1 MLSSHSLPET
11 QAALALS
18 IFFATFIY
26 EDGATLLAATLSA
39 GGSLD
44 PRIGL
49 LSTFLGIWVGDM
61 GLYGLGSSFGR
72 RTAQSRW
79 LQKYLSPESLAKAE
93 GWFARHG
100 SLALV
105 MSRAI
110 PGSRLPLYVAAG
122 ALRLP
127 IRLFARITGICS
139 AVWVSAIFAIWRF
152 VPKAASGHQ
161 RLLPWML
168 TALVL
173 FAPWL
178 LNKSA
183 RSLGG
188 WVRIRGTLR
197 DCPTASYGLR
207 PRGSRVAVGPR
218 IPTGMLSD

>member
-18 IFFATFIY
+18 IFFASFIY

-39 GGSLD
+39 SGSLD

-49 LSTFLGIWVGDM
+49 LTTFLGIWVGDM

-79 LQKYLSPESLAKAE
+79 LQKYLRPESLAKAE
-93 GWFARHG
+93 RWFVKHG
-100 SLALV
+100 SFALV

-127 IRLFARITGICS
+127 VRMFGKTTAVCS

-152 VPKAASGHQ
+152 IPKTSSGHQ
-161 RLLPWML
+161 KLLPWLL

-178 LNKSA
+178 LSKGA
-183 RSLGG
+183 GSLGG
-188 WVRIRGTLR
+188 WFRKRQSAR
-197 DCPTASYGLR
+197 DPE
-207 PRGSRVAVGPR
+207 AVG
-218 IPTGMLSD
+218 LCAL

>member
-39 GGSLD
+39 SGSLD

-49 LSTFLGIWVGDM
+49 LTTFLGIWVGDM

-79 LQKYLSPESLAKAE
+79 LQKYLRPESLAKAE
-93 GWFARHG
+93 RWFVKHG
-100 SLALV
+100 SFALV

-127 IRLFARITGICS
+127 FRLFAKTTAACS
-139 AVWVSAIFAIWRF
+139 AVWVCAIFAIWRF
-152 VPKAASGHQ
+152 LPKTSSGHQ
-161 RLLPWML
+161 KLLPWLL

-173 FAPWL
+173 SAPWL
-178 LNKSA
+178 LGKGA
-183 RSLGG
+183 GSLGG
-188 WVRIRGTLR
+188 WFRKRQSTR
-197 DCPTASYGLR
+197 DPE
-207 PRGSRVAVGPR
+207 AVG
-218 IPTGMLSD
+218 LCAL

>member
-1 MLSSHSLPET
+1 MLSSHLLPET

-39 GGSLD
+39 SGSLD
-44 PRIGL
+44 PQIGL
-49 LSTFLGIWVGDM
+49 LATFLGIWVGDM

-79 LQKYLSPESLAKAE
+79 LRKYLRPESLARAE

-127 IRLFARITGICS
+127 VRLFAKTTAICS
-139 AVWVSAIFAIWRF
+139 AAWVSAIFAIWRF
-152 VPKAASGHQ
+152 VPTAASGYQ
-161 RLLPWML
+161 RL
-168 TALVL
+168 
-173 FAPWL
+173 FPWL
-178 LNKSA
+178 LTAVVLFVPCLLSKNVS
-183 RSLGG
+183 SLGG
-188 WVRIRGTLR
+188 WIRNRETLPG
-197 DCPTASYGLR
+197 CGA
-207 PRGSRVAVGPR
+207 GSP
-218 IPTGMLSD
+218 

>member
-1 MLSSHSLPET
+1 MLSSHLLPET

-49 LSTFLGIWVGDM
+49 LATFLGIWVGDM

-72 RTAQSRW
+72 RMAQSRG
-79 LQKYLSPESLAKAE
+79 LKKYLRPESLVKAE

-110 PGSRLPLYVAAG
+110 PGSRLPLYIAAG

-173 FAPWL
+173 FAPWV

-183 RSLGG
+183 RSLSG

-197 DCPTASYGLR
+197 DCPMVSYGLR
-207 PRGSRVAVGPR
+207 PRASRVAVGPR

>member
-1 MLSSHSLPET
+1 MLAFHSLPET

-18 IFFATFIY
+18 IFLATFIY

-39 GGSLD
+39 SGGLD
-44 PRIGL
+44 PWIGL
-49 LSTFLGIWVGDM
+49 LTTFLGIWVGDM

-72 RTAQSRW
+72 RTAESRW
-79 LQKYLSPESLAKAE
+79 LQKYLRPESLAKAE

-127 IRLFARITGICS
+127 VRLFAKTTAVCS

-152 VPKAASGHQ
+152 VPKTSPGHQ
-161 RLLPWML
+161 NLLPWL
-168 TALVL
+168 ITALML

-178 LNKSA
+178 LGK
-183 RSLGG
+183 
-188 WVRIRGTLR
+188 T
-197 DCPTASYGLR
+197 
-207 PRGSRVAVGPR
+207 AVGLFHR
-218 IPTGMLSD
+218 VRAGRKHGERSAVGLCAL

>member
-1 MLSSHSLPET
+1 MFSFHSLPET

-18 IFFATFIY
+18 VFFATFVY

-39 GGSLD
+39 SGRLD

-49 LSTFLGIWVGDM
+49 LTAFLGIWVGDM

-72 RTAQSRW
+72 RTAQTRW
-79 LQKYLSPESLAKAE
+79 LQKYWKPESLARAE
-93 GWFARHG
+93 AWFAKRG

-127 IRLFARITGICS
+127 VRLFARTTAVCS
-139 AVWVSAIFAIWRF
+139 AVWVSAIFAISRF
-152 VPKAASGHQ
+152 IPKTSSGH
-161 RLLPWML
+161 RKFLPWL
-168 TALVL
+168 VTALVL

-178 LNKSA
+178 LGK
-183 RSLGG
+183 
-188 WVRIRGTLR
+188 T
-197 DCPTASYGLR
+197 
-207 PRGSRVAVGPR
+207 AVGVFQRFRAARDREKREERGALGLCAP
-218 IPTGMLSD
+218 

>member
-18 IFFATFIY
+18 IFLATFIY
-26 EDGATLLAATLSA
+26 EDGATVLAATLSA
-39 GGSLD
+39 SGRLD
-44 PRIGL
+44 PWIGL
-49 LSTFLGIWVGDM
+49 LTTFLGIWLGDM

-72 RTAQSRW
+72 RATQSHW
-79 LQKYLSPESLAKAE
+79 LQKHLKPESLAKAE
-93 GWFARHG
+93 SWFARRG

-127 IRLFARITGICS
+127 VRLFAKTTAACS

-152 VPKAASGHQ
+152 VPKISSGHQ
-161 RLLPWML
+161 KLLPWLL
-168 TALVL
+168 TVLLL

-178 LNKSA
+178 LSKGA
-183 RSLGG
+183 RSLGE
-188 WVRIRGTLR
+188 WIRKRESVRGPVR
-197 DCPTASYGLR
+197 DPG
-207 PRGSRVAVGPR
+207 AVG
-218 IPTGMLSD
+218 LCAL

>member
-1 MLSSHSLPET
+1 MLLFHSLPGT

-39 GGSLD
+39 SGTLD

-72 RTAQSRW
+72 RTAQSPW
-79 LQKYLSPESLAKAE
+79 LQKYLRPESLAKAE
-93 GWFARHG
+93 RWFLKHG
-100 SLALV
+100 SFALV

-127 IRLFARITGICS
+127 FRVFAKTTAVCS
-139 AVWVSAIFAIWRF
+139 AVWVCAIFAIWRF
-152 VPKAASGHQ
+152 IPKTSSGHKK
-161 RLLPWML
+161 LLPWLL
-168 TALVL
+168 TASVL
-173 FAPWL
+173 LAPWL
-178 LNKSA
+178 LGKSA
-183 RSLGG
+183 RLLGG
-188 WVRIRGTLR
+188 LARRRESVPDHAAVRL
-197 DCPTASYGLR
+197 CAL
-207 PRGSRVAVGPR
+207 
-218 IPTGMLSD
+218 

>member
-1 MLSSHSLPET
+1 MLFFHSLPET

-49 LSTFLGIWVGDM
+49 FATFLGIWVGDM
-61 GLYGLGSSFGR
+61 GLYGLGSSLGR
-72 RTAQSRW
+72 RTTQSRW
-79 LQKYLSPESLAKAE
+79 LQKYLKPESLAKAE

-127 IRLFARITGICS
+127 VRVFAKTTAICS
-139 AVWVSAIFAIWRF
+139 VVWVSAIFAIWRF
-152 VPKAASGHQ
+152 TPKVSSGHQ
-161 RLLPWML
+161 RLLSWLL
-168 TALVL
+168 TAFVL

-178 LNKSA
+178 LSNRA
-183 RSLGG
+183 RSLGR
-188 WVRIRGTLR
+188 WFQKRQSAR
-197 DCPTASYGLR
+197 DTE
-207 PRGSRVAVGPR
+207 AVG
-218 IPTGMLSD
+218 LCAL

>member
-1 MLSSHSLPET
+1 MFPLRSLPET

-18 IFFATFIY
+18 IFLATFIY

-49 LSTFLGIWVGDM
+49 LTTFLGIWVGDM

-72 RTAQSRW
+72 RTARSRW
-79 LQKYLSPESLAKAE
+79 LQKYLRPESLAKAE

-127 IRLFARITGICS
+127 VRLFAKTTAVCS

-152 VPKAASGHQ
+152 IPQTSSGHQ
-161 RLLPWML
+161 KLLPWML
-168 TALVL
+168 TVLVL

-178 LNKSA
+178 LSKSA
-183 RSLGG
+183 KSLGG
-188 WVRIRGTLR
+188 WFRNRETLR
-197 DCPTASYGLR
+197 DRPTVTNRL
-207 PRGSRVAVGPR
+207 
-218 IPTGMLSD
+218 

>member
-1 MLSSHSLPET
+1 MLSSHALPET
-11 QAALALS
+11 QAAWALS
-18 IFFATFIY
+18 ILFATFIY

-44 PRIGL
+44 PRVGL
-49 LSTFLGIWVGDM
+49 LTTFFGIWVGDM

-72 RTAQSRW
+72 HTARSRW
-79 LQKYLSPESLAKAE
+79 LQKYLRPESLAKAE

-127 IRLFARITGICS
+127 VRLFAKTTAVCS

-152 VPKAASGHQ
+152 IPKVSFGHQ
-161 RLLPWML
+161 RLLPWLL

-178 LNKSA
+178 LSKTA
-183 RSLGG
+183 GSLGG
-188 WVRIRGTLR
+188 WFRKRRRAR
-197 DCPTASYGLR
+197 DHGATGLC
-207 PRGSRVAVGPR
+207 A
-218 IPTGMLSD
+218 L

>member
-1 MLSSHSLPET
+1 MFPIDSLPET
-11 QAALALS
+11 QVALALS
-18 IFFATFIY
+18 IFFASFVY

-39 GGSLD
+39 SGRLD

-49 LSTFLGIWVGDM
+49 LTAFLGIWIGDI
-61 GLYGLGSSFGR
+61 GLYGLGSVFGR
-72 RTAQSRW
+72 RTTQSRW
-79 LQKYLSPESLAKAE
+79 LQTYLRPESMAKAE
-93 GWFARHG
+93 SWFSKHG

-152 VPKAASGHQ
+152 VPKASSGYQ
-161 RLLPWML
+161 RLLPWLL

-178 LNKSA
+178 LSKSA
-183 RSLGG
+183 RSLGR
-188 WVRIRGTLR
+188 WIQNRESLR
-197 DCPTASYGLR
+197 DCA
-207 PRGSRVAVGPR
+207 AVSLCTR
-218 IPTGMLSD
+218 

>member
-1 MLSSHSLPET
+1 MFHLNSLPET
-11 QAALALS
+11 QAALAMS
-18 IFFATFIY
+18 IFFASFVY

-39 GGSLD
+39 SGRLD
-44 PRIGL
+44 PPIGL
-49 LSTFLGIWVGDM
+49 LAAFLGIWIGDI
-61 GLYGLGSSFGR
+61 GLYGLGSVFGR
-72 RTAQSRW
+72 HTVRFRR
-79 LQKYLSPESLAKAE
+79 LQKYLKPESLAKAE
-93 GWFARHG
+93 SWFSKHG

-127 IRLFARITGICS
+127 IRLFARITGICA

-152 VPKAASGHQ
+152 VPKASSGYQ
-161 RLLPWML
+161 RLLFPWLL

-178 LNKSA
+178 LSKSA

-188 WVRIRGTLR
+188 WIRNRESLR
-197 DCPTASYGLR
+197 DCA
-207 PRGSRVAVGPR
+207 AVSLCAR
-218 IPTGMLSD
+218 

>member
-1 MLSSHSLPET
+1 MFSSHSLPET

-39 GGSLD
+39 GGGLD

-49 LSTFLGIWVGDM
+49 LATFLGIWVGDM

-79 LQKYLSPESLAKAE
+79 LQKYLRPESLVKAE
-93 GWFARHG
+93 RWFLKHG
-100 SLALV
+100 SFALV

-127 IRLFARITGICS
+127 FRLFAKTTAVCS

-152 VPKAASGHQ
+152 IPKTTSGHQ
-161 RLLPWML
+161 KLLSWLL
-168 TALVL
+168 TASVL
-173 FAPWL
+173 FAPWRFS
-178 LNKSA
+178 KSA
-183 RSLGG
+183 GLVGG
-188 WVRIRGTLR
+188 WFRKRQSAR
-197 DCPTASYGLR
+197 DPE
-207 PRGSRVAVGPR
+207 AVG
-218 IPTGMLSD
+218 LCAL